1 MDFIKD
7 MQIIKE
13 SNEVSTATKK
23 FFENIGK
30 AVLGDTSAAI
40 DAAKILASSPFLIQQ
55 TLFWGKFTMFL
66 EGVFIDD
73 ESIRKMSE
81 IFVEH
86 EERVDYSM
94 RIIKIIDEIDTKT
107 KTKFITNLTRS
118 LLAKF
123 ITKTDYYRLCNIVRS
138 TLEEDLNYVSKNIF
152 KESVTNN
159 MQIEFLRQSGLV
171 VCTHEASDNKDD
183 IFKFTP
189 LAKMLDMYGL
199 DYENENKYRYSD
211 RVAPLIE
218 QKLYEKTAEIDGGT
232 F

>member
-1 MDFIKD
+1 MDLIKD

-13 SNEVSTATKK
+13 SSEVSTTTKK

-40 DAAKILASSPFLIQQ
+40 DAAKILVSSPFLIQQ
-55 TLFWGKFTMFL
+55 TLFWGRFTMFL

-94 RIIKIIDEIDTKT
+94 RIIKIIDDIDTKT
-107 KTKFITNLTRS
+107 KTKFISNLTKS

-123 ITKTDYYRLCNIVRS
+123 ITKTDYYRLCYIVRS
-138 TLEEDLNYVSKNIF
+138 TLEEDLNYVSKNII
-152 KESVTNN
+152 KESVSNN
-159 MQIEFLRQSGLV
+159 MQIEFLRQGGLV
-171 VCTHEASDNKDD
+171 VCTHEASDSKDD

-211 RVAPLIE
+211 RVDPLLE